1 MIAASTKK
9 WNGAADA
16 AAADRLSIWLS
27 TTSLLFVF
35 VQLAK
40 YLCYKGP
47 DDLLE
52 CPFILVSLNQKAL
65 RSNLLK

>member
-9 WNGAADA
+9 WDGAADA
-16 AAADRLSIWLS
+16 AAADRLSIWLL

-52 CPFILVSLNQKAL
+52 CLTQSEGTQKQSAQTIAV
-65 RSNLLK
+65 

>member
-9 WNGAADA
+9 WNGAAD

-52 CPFILVSLNQKAL
+52 CLTQSEGTQKQSAQTIAV
-65 RSNLLK
+65 